1 MEGMRLRFYNS
12 LLLKTFEL
20 FFEVVTTLLLLQY
33 LVLIHIIFDVLYYQS
48 GINLFRYCCNEISD
62 YLCLSFTF

>member
-48 GINLFRYCCNEISD
+48 GINLFRYCLNEISD